1 MLNDDIMGYMLSN
14 AHKKSP
20 LQNTNHDT
28 IKADIT
34 QEEALKI
41 FNEIID
47 VYQKHNVSYQCACRL
62 SIALNEAFMTGA
74 VELYNQEHGL

>member
-14 AHKKSP
+14 AHKKSH
-20 LQNTNHDT
+20 LLDTNHDT
-28 IKADIT
+28 VKADIT

-47 VYQKHNVSYQCACRL
+47 VYQKHNVSYQ
-62 SIALNEAFMTGA
+62 
-74 VELYNQEHGL
+74 